1 MATRMSASPLAGP
14 DRLVHIIGNR
24 DESLKALE
32 RAFDVKIR
40 IVSEGFV
47 VEGPPD
53 AAEKARLFL
62 DELTECVDEG
72 FRFDPLNVKTLAQTV
87 AAEQDVTLRSL
98 VANRISVS
106 SKKRYVVPKGPVQS
120 EYIRSIRE
128 KGVTFGIGPAGTGKT
143 YLAMAMAVSGLL
155 EKAYAR
161 IVLTR
166 PVVEAGEKLGFLP
179 GDLQEKVNP
188 YLRPLFDALNDMVE
202 FERVERFIQRG
213 EIEIA
218 PLAYMR
224 GRSLNDSFII
234 LDEAQ
239 NTTPEQMK
247 MFLTRL
253 GTRSKAVVTGDIT
266 QIDLPETSGC
276 GLIHARDVLGKLEE
290 VCFVYFS
297 ERDVVRTQL
306 VRRIVSAYE
315 AHSL

>member
-1 MATRMSASPLAGP
+1 MATRTSTSPLAGP

-24 DESLKALE
+24 DESLRAVE
-32 RAFDVKIR
+32 RAFAVKIR
-40 IVSEGFV
+40 IASEGFV
-47 VEGPPD
+47 VEGEPD
-53 AAEKARLFL
+53 AAERARVFL
-62 DELTECVDEG
+62 DELTDCVEEG
-72 FRFDPLNVKTLAQTV
+72 FRFDSPNVKTLARTV
-87 AAEQDVTLRSL
+87 AEQEVTLRAL
-98 VANRISVS
+98 VTNRISVS
-106 SKKRYVVPKGPVQS
+106 KKRGYVVPKGLVQS
-120 EYIRSIRE
+120 RYVEAIRE

-166 PVVEAGEKLGFLP
+166 PVVEAGERLGFLP

-188 YLRPLFDALNDMVE
+188 YLRPLFDALNDMVD
-202 FERVERFIQRG
+202 FERAERFIQRG

-224 GRSLNDSFII
+224 GRSLKDSFII

-253 GTRSKAVVTGDIT
+253 GAGSKAVVTGDIT
-266 QIDLPETSGC
+266 QIDLPETAGC
-276 GLIHARDVLGKLEE
+276 GLVHAREVLGDLEE
-290 VCFVYFS
+290 VRFVHFT

-306 VRRIVSAYE
+306 VRKIVAAYE
-315 AHSL
+315 VHSL

>member
-1 MATRMSASPLAGP
+1 MATKMSASPLARP
-14 DRLVHIIGNR
+14 DRLIHIIGNR
-24 DESLKALE
+24 DESLKAVE
-32 RAFDVKIR
+32 RAFGVKIR

-47 VEGPPD
+47 IEGAPGD
-53 AAEKARLFL
+53 AEKARLFL
-62 DELTECVDEG
+62 DELASCIDEG
-72 FRFDPLNVKTLAQTV
+72 LRFDSLGVGTLAGI
-87 AAEQDVTLRSL
+87 AAQEEGVTLRSL
-98 VANRISVS
+98 VTNRISVS
-106 SKKRYVVPKGPVQS
+106 PRKRYVIPKGPAQS
-120 EYIRSIRE
+120 QYIRAIRE

-202 FERVERFIQRG
+202 FERVERFIQRD

-224 GRSLNDSFII
+224 GRSLNDSFIV

-239 NTTPEQMK
+239 NTTPKQMK
-247 MFLTRL
+247 MFLTRI
-253 GTRSKAVVTGDIT
+253 GVGSKAVVTGDIT
-266 QIDLPETSGC
+266 QIDLPGTSGC
-276 GLIHARDVLGKLEE
+276 GLIHAQDVLGEVEE
-290 VCFVYFS
+290 VRFVYFR

-306 VRRIVSAYE
+306 VRKIVSAYE
-315 AHSL
+315 AHSS